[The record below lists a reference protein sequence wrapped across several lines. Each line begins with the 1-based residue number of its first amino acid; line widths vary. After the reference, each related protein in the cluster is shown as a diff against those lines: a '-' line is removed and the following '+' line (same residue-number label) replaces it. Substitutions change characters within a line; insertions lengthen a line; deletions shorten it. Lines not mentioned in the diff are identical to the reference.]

1 MKMQATILAAIMAA
15 SFTRSATAEQL
26 DLVRVNRDLPAQTR
40 DMQVDSVDKE
50 KRTVQISFSSELPVR
65 RWYGNEILS
74 HAEGAVDFTRLE
86 SGAAALLVDHNW
98 QDQVGVIE
106 RAWIGDDKRGYAVVR
121 FGKSARAEEIFND
134 VIDRIRTLV
143 SVGYQVLEAKL
154 AVEREDGDDDYLMT
168 RWLPYEISF
177 VSVPADHT
185 VGAGRAAPFN
195 AIPHNDTSNNPVNN
209 ARHGT
214 ESPAATN
221 PKPGVRKMEK
231 NVYDSKGN
239 YVRAIVD
246 ENDQIVRV
254 LHVIR
259 MNTNNDDGHGGG
271 NRTNPPAGNAP
282 EGGERT
288 AAQVLEEERTRVR
301 ELTTM
306 GTSYNLPTE
315 AARAVAEGT
324 TVEAFRAVALEA
336 INQRQQQQPGTRN
349 LGGTNGQRNKP
360 NKPAGGT
367 NERGVPL
374 AEMDSPTI
382 GLDEEEVRNYSLFNV
397 VRHLANPTDMRLR
410 EAASFE
416 LDCSEAAQRQTGRTA
431 QGVLIP
437 QDVLQRFG
445 NEATVRA
452 FNAGGAANTPVGA
465 VTGGNLVATN
475 FMASSFIDLLRQR
488 TVIMQLARTMGG
500 LVGNVEIPKQIAG
513 SQAYWIGEHED
524 APETSPQ
531 IGQIAMNP
539 HTLAAYTD
547 ISRRLLMQS
556 TPDAEGIVRADLISA
571 IGQGINKAAFYGDG
585 TGNSPLG
592 LLHQD
597 GINAV
602 EFAGVNPT
610 FAELVAMESV
620 IAADDAD
627 VASMAYVLNTAQR
640 GAAKTTPK
648 LAGGSDQ
655 GLIWETGNTMNG
667 YRTEVTNTVNAGD
680 MFFGNFNDF
689 LIGMWGGLDM
699 IVDPFSLSKKGGLRI
714 VVFQDVDF
722 ALRRT
727 ESFAY
732 GHQKATA

>member
-1 MKMQATILAAIMAA
+1 MNKRKLLALSLAAIIGC
-15 SFTRSATAEQL
+15 SFTRAATAEQL
-26 DLVRVNRDLPAQTR
+26 DLARVNRDLPAQTR
-40 DMQVDSVDKE
+40 DMQIDSVDKE
-50 KRTVQISFSSELPVR
+50 KRTVQISFSSEHPVR
-65 RWYGNEILS
+65 RWYGNEILDHS
-74 HAEGAVDFTRLE
+74 PGAVDFTRLE

-106 RAWIGDDKRGYAVVR
+106 RAWLGDDRRCYAIVR
-121 FGKSARAEEIFND
+121 FGKSARADEIFND
-134 VIDRIRTLV
+134 VIDKIRTLV

-154 AVEREDGDDDYLMT
+154 SVEREDGEDDYLMT

-195 AIPHNDTSNNPVNN
+195 AIPHNDSGSNPVNN
-209 ARHGT
+209 GRQGEKPT
-214 ESPAATN
+214 AA
-221 PKPGVRKMEK
+221 KPEPGARKMEK
-231 NVYDSKGN
+231 NVYDTDGN

-246 ENDQIVRV
+246 ENDKILRV
-254 LHVIR
+254 LKVIR

-271 NRTNPPAGNAP
+271 NRTNPPGGA

-288 AAQVLEEERTRVR
+288 AAQVLEDERTRVR

-315 AARAVAEGT
+315 AARAVADGI
-324 TVEAFRAVALEA
+324 TVEAFRAIALDA
-336 INQRQQQQPGTRN
+336 INTRQQQQPGTRQPRTR
-349 LGGTNGQRNKP
+349 GAA
-360 NKPAGGT
+360 PAGTG
-367 NERGVPL
+367 ERGTPL
-374 AEMDSPTI
+374 AEMDSPEI
-382 GLDEEEVRNYSLFNV
+382 GLSDEEVRNYSIFNV
-397 VRHLANPTDMRLR
+397 VRHLSNPTDMRLR

-416 LDCSEAAQRQTGRTA
+416 LECSETAQRQTGRNA

-445 NEATVRA
+445 NEATMRA
-452 FNAGGAANTPVGA
+452 FNAGGAADTPTGA
-465 VTGGNLVATN
+465 VTGKNLVATN
-475 FMASSFIDLLRQR
+475 YMASSFIDLLRQR

-524 APETSPQ
+524 AQETTPV
-531 IGQIAMNP
+531 IGQIGLNP

-556 TPDAEGIVRADLISA
+556 TPDAEGIVRADLIAA
-571 IGQGINKAAFYGDG
+571 IGSGINAAAFYG
-585 TGNSPLG
+585 TGENNQPLG
-592 LLHQD
+592 LLNQD

-602 EFAGVNPT
+602 GFANASPT
-610 FAELVAMESV
+610 FAELVEMESA

-627 VASMAYVLNTAQR
+627 VNSMAYVINTAQR
-640 GAAKTTPK
+640 GYFKTTPK

-655 GLIWETGNTMNG
+655 GLIWEPGNGLNG
-667 YRTEVTNTVNAGD
+667 YRAEVTNTIKAGD
-680 MFFGNFNDF
+680 VFFGNFND
-689 LIGMWGGLDM
+689 LIIGMWGGLDL
-699 IVDPFSLSKKGGLRI
+699 IVDPYSLSKKGALRL

-722 ALRRT
+722 ALRRV
-727 ESFAY
+727 ESFTY
-732 GHQKATA
+732 GHKAAVTA

>member
-1 MKMQATILAAIMAA
+1 MKTKATILAAIMAA
-15 SFTRSATAEQL
+15 SFTRAATVEQL
-26 DLVRVNRDLPAQTR
+26 DLTRVNKDLPAQTR
-40 DMQVDSVDKE
+40 DMQIDSVDKE
-50 KRTVQISFSSELPVR
+50 RRTVQISFSSELPVR

-74 HAEGAVDFTRLE
+74 HADGAVDFTRLE

-106 RAWIGDDKRGYAVVR
+106 RAWVGEDKRGYAVVR
-121 FGKSARAEEIFND
+121 FGKSARADEIFND
-134 VIDRIRTLV
+134 VVDRIRTLV

-154 AVEREDGDDDYLMT
+154 AVEREDGEDDYLMT

-195 AIPHNDTSNNPVNN
+195 AIPHNDTSDDPVNN
-209 ARHGT
+209 ARQGKK
-214 ESPAATN
+214 SPAATN

-231 NVYDSKGN
+231 ELYDQNGN
-239 YVRAIVD
+239 FVRAIVD
-246 ENDQIVRV
+246 ENGAILRV
-254 LHVIR
+254 LAVIR
-259 MNTNNDDGHGGG
+259 AAAPAPTQNN
-271 NRTNPPAGNAP
+271 NPTDNDQ
-282 EGGERT
+282 RT

-315 AARAVAEGT
+315 AARAVSEGT
-324 TVEAFRAVALEA
+324 TVEQFRAIALDA
-336 INQRQQQQPGTRN
+336 INQRQQTQPGTRN
-349 LGGTNGQRNKP
+349 LGGGTGTKKN
-360 NKPAGGT
+360 PAT
-367 NERGVPL
+367 NERGSVPL
-374 AEMDSPTI
+374 NEMDSPEI
-382 GLDEEEVRNYSLFNV
+382 GLDDEQIRNYSIFNV
-397 VRHLANPTDMRLR
+397 VRHLVNPTDPRAR
-410 EAASFE
+410 EAAAFE
-416 LDCSEAAQRQTGRTA
+416 LECSEAAQRQTGRNA
-431 QGVLIP
+431 QGIMIP

-445 NEATVRA
+445 NEATLRA

-465 VTGGNLVATN
+465 TSGQNLVATN
-475 FMASSFIDLLRQR
+475 YLGASFIDLLRQR

-500 LVGNVEIPKQIAG
+500 LVGNVEIPKQLAG

-524 APETSPQ
+524 AQETTPV
-531 IGQIAMNP
+531 IGQIGLNP

-571 IGQGINKAAFYGDG
+571 IGQGINAAAFYG
-585 TGNSPLG
+585 TGENNQPLG
-592 LLHQD
+592 LLNQD

-602 EFAGVNPT
+602 PFANVNPS
-610 FAELVAMESV
+610 FVELVAMESA

-627 VASMAYVLNTAQR
+627 VNSMAYVMNTAQR
-640 GAAKTTPK
+640 GAFKTTPK
-648 LAGGSDQ
+648 LTGGSDQ
-655 GLIWETGNTMNG
+655 GLIWEPGNTVNG
-667 YRTEVTNTVNAGD
+667 YRTEITNTIKAGD
-680 MFFGNFNDF
+680 VFFGNFND
-689 LIGMWGGLDM
+689 LIIGMWGGLDL
-699 IVDPFSLSKKGGLRI
+699 IVDPYSLSKKGALRL

-732 GHQKATA
+732 GHKAVTP

>member
-1 MKMQATILAAIMAA
+1 MKRKTAIAVTLAAILGS
-15 SFTRSATAEQL
+15 SFTRGATAEQL
-26 DLVRVNRDLPAQTR
+26 DLARVNRDLPAQTR
-40 DMQVDSVDKE
+40 DMQIDYVDKE

-74 HAEGAVDFTRLE
+74 HEPGAVDFTRLE

-106 RAWIGDDKRGYAVVR
+106 RAWIGEDRRGYAVVR

-134 VIDRIRTLV
+134 VIDKIRTLV

-154 AVEREDGDDDYLMT
+154 SVEREDGEDDYLMT

-195 AIPHNDTSNNPVNN
+195 AIPHNDTGDNPVNN
-209 ARHGT
+209 ARNG
-214 ESPAATN
+214 EPPAAKPN
-221 PKPGVRKMEK
+221 KPGARKMEQK
-231 NVYDSKGN
+231 DLYDQAGN
-239 YVRAIVD
+239 FVRAMVD
-246 ENDQIVRV
+246 EQGNIVRV
-254 LHVIR
+254 LKVLR
-259 MNTNNDDGHGGG
+259 
-271 NRTNPPAGNAP
+271 AAAP
-282 EGGERT
+282 ENNNPTNEPGNGGERT
-288 AAQVLEEERTRVR
+288 AAQVLEDERTRVR

-306 GTSYNLPTE
+306 GTSYNLATE

-324 TVEAFRAVALEA
+324 TVEEFRAIALDA
-336 INQRQQQQPGTRN
+336 INKRQQQQPGTRN
-349 LGGTNGQRNKP
+349 LKGTNGQR
-360 NKPAGGT
+360 PAPTGT
-367 NERGVPL
+367 GERGTPL
-374 AEMDSPTI
+374 AEMDSPEI
-382 GLDEEEVRNYSLFNV
+382 GLDEEEVRSYSLFNV

-410 EAASFE
+410 EAAAFE
-416 LDCSEAAQRQTGRTA
+416 LECSEAAQRQTGRTA

-445 NEATVRA
+445 NEATMRA
-452 FNAGGAANTPVGA
+452 FNAGGAANTPTGA
-465 VTGGNLVATN
+465 ITGGNLVATN

-531 IGQIAMNP
+531 IGQIGMNP
-539 HTLAAYTD
+539 HTLAAFTD

-585 TGNSPLG
+585 TGNAPLG

-597 GINAV
+597 GISAV
-602 EFAGVNPT
+602 EFAAANPNW
-610 FAELVAMESV
+610 AEIVEMETK
-620 IAADDAD
+620 IASEDAD
-627 VASMAYVLNTAQR
+627 VSSMAYVLNTVMR
-640 GAAKTTPK
+640 GAFKTTPK
-648 LAGGSDQ
+648 LTGGSDQ
-655 GLIWETGNTMNG
+655 GMLWENGNTLNG
-667 YRTEVTNTVNAGD
+667 YRAEVTNTVNSGD
-680 MFFGNFNDF
+680 VFFGNFNDF
-689 LIGMWGGLDM
+689 IIGMWGGLDM

-727 ESFAY
+727 ESFVY
-732 GHQKATA
+732 GHQAAGA